1 MSIFKLKECTD
12 EQIAAF
18 WAWFQINEAKLTE
31 KDSVKRL
38 HMLREAQGKL
48 TELFPSSREA
58 VSLTIMPRGGRW
70 ELNVSYGRGINAKK
84 TACRIRVM
92 MPSSLQGKWRMDVS
106 D

>member
-12 EQIAAF
+12 EQISAF
-18 WAWFQINEAKLTE
+18 WTWFQINEAKLTE
-31 KDSVKRL
+31 KDSAKRL

-48 TELFPSSREA
+48 TELFPSSPKA
-58 VSLTIMPRGGRW
+58 VSLTTMPNGGRW
-70 ELNVSYGRGINAKK
+70 ELNVSYGGGANAKK

-92 MPSSLQGKWRMDVS
+92 MPSSLQGKWRMEVS

>member
-18 WAWFQINEAKLTE
+18 WAWFQIIEAKLTE

-38 HMLREAQGKL
+38 HVLREAEEKL
-48 TELFPSSREA
+48 KELFPYSPET
-58 VSLTIMPRGGRW
+58 VSLTTMPSGSRW

-84 TACRIRVM
+84 TACRLRVL
-92 MPSSLQGKWRMDVS
+92 MPSSLQGKWRMEVS